1 MELLLFIYDCLTVC
15 TEDLEE
21 QGTGQL
27 FCLLGRMQQAVLKVE
42 KMKSGI
48 ARNWPR
54 AYRQAAF
61 DWTPK
66 GKVKDETMPY
76 WGMWTECVD
85 SRSSDQGHR
94 SYH

>member
-1 MELLLFIYDCLTVC
+1 MICLTVC

-27 FCLLGRMQQAVLKVE
+27 FCLLGRMQQTVLKVE
-42 KMKSGI
+42 KLKSGI
-48 ARNWPR
+48 VRNWPR

-61 DWTPK
+61 DRTPK
-66 GKVKDETMPY
+66 GKVKDETTMPC

-85 SRSSDQGHR
+85 SRSSDQGHQ
-94 SYH
+94 SHH